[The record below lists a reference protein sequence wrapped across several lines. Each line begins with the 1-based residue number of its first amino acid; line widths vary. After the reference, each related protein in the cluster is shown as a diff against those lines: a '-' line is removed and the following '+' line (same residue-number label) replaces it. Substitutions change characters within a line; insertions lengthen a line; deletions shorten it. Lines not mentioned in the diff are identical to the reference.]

1 MILSEQLNVV
11 KPLTPVPQPQSP
23 AGSKHLNNSDILT
36 MEVVFED
43 SNLVNSS
50 VPTATNISTGSI
62 ITLPSDLEQVVSVDS
77 GTQNQLADMDIDEEC
92 SGLLTNPIINY
103 KLEKQT
109 MIQCENDEIETYEEQ
124 IEMGMYDDVAVD
136 SIKTRCD
143 DDDDDDN
150 DDGVD
155 VNVDRP
161 IKQLNEIPYKYF
173 TGEKDENN
181 STEEAEE
188 EVVDEDCNGDTL
200 EVVARQDPYD
210 ATKLIYEVYQVCG
223 RTGKK
228 GDEPLDLPPDV
239 IERIKSELQN
249 S

>member
-11 KPLTPVPQPQSP
+11 KPLTPVSQPQSP

-43 SNLVNSS
+43 SNLANLT
-50 VPTATNISTGSI
+50 VPTNITTGSI

-109 MIQCENDEIETYEEQ
+109 MVQCENDEIETYEEQ

-143 DDDDDDN
+143 DD
-150 DDGVD
+150 GAD

-161 IKQLNEIPYKYF
+161 IKQLNEIPYKYL
-173 TGEKDENN
+173 TGEKDEDN

-249 S
+249 SWTQHKLK